1 MGFMKKLYD
10 SNKKVVDNLPLTGT
24 GGAGNILLDLG
35 MTSATKDFVDKGRKQ
50 GYEQASNEYEKK
62 LINQADEFLMQKKI
76 MEAERDEYENLLKEY
91 EDEIHKL
98 ISKQKLTE
106 DENEYLKQLL
116 LRERELMKLN

>member
-1 MGFMKKLYD
+1 
-10 SNKKVVDNLPLTGT
+10 
-24 GGAGNILLDLG
+24 
-35 MTSATKDFVDKGRKQ
+35 
-50 GYEQASNEYEKK
+50 
-62 LINQADEFLMQKKI
+62 